1 MRLSRNILELLE
13 AIPDRIEVSGQE
25 PTWQV
30 TGGSFDDVVSYAN
43 DAFDKPAVISRQDR
57 SRWWPRVTLTVTTDP
72 DLAAG
77 APPLAALADPEPLPV
92 AGPVDTEQPSG
103 EAEAALP
110 DEDREAEGEVQG
122 EVESEVESEVEGEAR
137 GEGVAEEEGEG
148 VVEAVDPVHE
158 DPVDRPAE
166 DSGDDAVLAFLEGAF
181 ARQAQ
186 EHEGRRWRF
195 PRQRDGRHL

>member
-77 APPLAALADPEPLPV
+77 APPLAALADPQPLPV

-110 DEDREAEGEVQG
+110 DEDREAEE
-122 EVESEVESEVEGEAR
+122 ES
-137 GEGVAEEEGEG
+137 
-148 VVEAVDPVHE
+148 VVEAVGPVHE

-166 DSGDDAVLAFLEGAF
+166 DSGDHAVLAFLEGAF
-181 ARQAQ
+181 ARQVQ